1 MWHSGRVRTRTT
13 SQRWVLLALAVYA
26 LAAVIL
32 LLSPVG
38 PGEIVAA
45 IAAWMRESLGWSEFR
60 EGWIEVPA
68 NVLLFVP
75 LGLLL
80 ALLFRPP
87 WIGVVLAVALSVA
100 AEAVQLVLPGRL
112 ASPRDI
118 LANALGA
125 GIGAFIAW
133 LIIRRRRPVRPTA
146 TTRAR

>member
-1 MWHSGRVRTRTT
+1 MGKSRRV
-13 SQRWVLLALAVYA
+13 VLFALVVYA
-26 LAAVIL
+26 MAALVL
-32 LLSPVG
+32 LLSPIG
-38 PGEIVAA
+38 PGAIVEAVTR
-45 IAAWMRESLGWSEFR
+45 WTQEDLGLVVVR
-60 EGWIEVPA
+60 QGWIEFGA
-68 NVLLFVP
+68 NIVLFLP